1 MGGIRLVAQS
11 IRKTNKK
18 QIKNEKTLATI
29 VAVGYATAF
38 STFADTGSDP
48 IISWSQGSSTA
59 VQISANATASYTGS
73 AGSEIKTTA
82 YHLAYPVDN
91 SGNSIS
97 AAYLTFDFKSTG
109 ANTGSGSTIN
119 QNFEGSFSIADAAS
133 NGNVLVAG
141 SDVTANIATTVGSTS
156 FYLDAT
162 VVSDLTGLLVTQ
174 GNFLSPFILDLS
186 FSSVRGLA
194 KSTVLGTSTTVFTS
208 AKVASGDVL
217 GTAAV
222 PEPSTLAL
230 AGAGIAGM
238 MAARRRK

>member
-1 MGGIRLVAQS
+1 M
-11 IRKTNKK
+11 
-18 QIKNEKTLATI
+18 
-29 VAVGYATAF
+29 
-38 STFADTGSDP
+38 
-48 IISWSQGSSTA
+48 
-59 VQISANATASYTGS
+59 
-73 AGSEIKTTA
+73 
-82 YHLAYPVDN
+82 
-91 SGNSIS
+91 
-97 AAYLTFDFKSTG
+97 
-109 ANTGSGSTIN
+109 
-119 QNFEGSFSIADAAS
+119 
-133 NGNVLVAG
+133 VAG

-162 VVSDLTGLLVTQ
+162 VVSDLTELLVTQ